1 MTDNKQEKL
10 KEMITNAVSSAVN
23 SLKKKSNDLES
34 KNEELT
40 TKIKELSEL
49 INSQNIQGD
58 IKQTTGKTLEHNLE
72 DKIREIRKD
81 PYQRIEQLTEQ
92 KIQSIQIERD
102 DINTKFENYKVK
114 VKSDLSL
121 NKTLTEQKIND
132 LSFDLQKVTEEI
144 NQLKRANDSKNDKI
158 KNIEET
164 NKQLFQ
170 SVLISEE
177 NTAKMVQEQINKIEI
192 ETNNY
197 KIQKA
202 VTDFM
207 EQQLKVP
214 ITDQQSNRN
223 HNNSIHKDNQ
233 VDKSDTPPRFR
244 EEKQI
249 KCDIVVFIDSNGKYL
264 QKKQTF
270 P

>member
-10 KEMITNAVSSAVN
+10 KEFITNAVSSAIT
-23 SLKKKSNDLES
+23 SLTKRINDLES
-34 KNEELT
+34 KNKELT

-49 INSQNIQGD
+49 INSQNMQGD
-58 IKQTTGKTLEHNLE
+58 IKQTTEKTLEHNLE

-81 PYQRIEQLTEQ
+81 TYQKIEQLTEQ

-102 DINTKFENYKVK
+102 EINTKFENYKVK
-114 VKSDLSL
+114 AKSDLSL

-170 SVLISEE
+170 SVHISEE
-177 NTAKMVQEQINKIEI
+177 NTAKMV
-192 ETNNY
+192 
-197 KIQKA
+197 
-202 VTDFM
+202 
-207 EQQLKVP
+207 
-214 ITDQQSNRN
+214 
-223 HNNSIHKDNQ
+223 
-233 VDKSDTPPRFR
+233 
-244 EEKQI
+244 
-249 KCDIVVFIDSNGKYL
+249 
-264 QKKQTF
+264 
-270 P
+270 